1 MLLAESAVKI
11 KMKVD
16 NTDLKKGLQ
25 EAKTDAVKTTREMQS
40 EAMKLAHKYKK
51 EGMSMSDA
59 MKKAHAEIK
68 EEAKK
73 AFIAAGGSA
82 EEWEQK
88 VKESARQAEDA
99 MDKFGDGVKTSTGK
113 MAAFSGAVGGI
124 FASLT
129 SSAISGLQNLTSK
142 AITASDALQK
152 FGSTMEFAG
161 YDTKEIDAAREAVK
175 KYADETVFNLE
186 DVANTTAQLAANN
199 VKDYTALT
207 QAAGNL
213 TAVAGGGADAFK
225 SVAMMLTQ
233 TAGAGKLTTENWNQL
248 ADAIPGASGKL
259 QEAMEK
265 NGAYTGNFRDA
276 MAQGQITAEEFN
288 QALMDLGL
296 SDTAIEAAKSTATI
310 EGAVGNLEA
319 TVVSGIMNIIDAIG
333 KDKLTAAIGFLG
345 DTLSFIFEI
354 IAAVVGFISD
364 HIEVF
369 GLLAAA
375 IGLVVGAQWAMTAA
389 QTALNA
395 AMSANPISLVII
407 AVVAL
412 VSALLLLYDKS
423 EKFRNF
429 VDGVFSDVK
438 EWALDLWD
446 NIKAIIDEAKPLIDA
461 AWEFIK
467 QVFAVALDFI
477 LWYFG
482 NTWNG
487 IKAVWDF
494 VQPYFELLMEGIRI
508 AVEFLAETL
517 PVLFENAWA
526 AIQKVWD
533 VVGPY
538 FRLIW
543 RTIETIFSV
552 VAAVLGGDFGDA
564 WNAVKDWWND
574 ATGYFAEIWQGI
586 KNIFVDV
593 VSYFGG
599 KFEEAYNTVKDW
611 FTLENFKSVFKS
623 SIVDGLTAIID
634 DVTEAAGKVWTAIK
648 DAMSKAINVV
658 FGFGGGGEGGDDYGQ
673 NISGTLSPFNVGRI
687 SSNYGYRIHPI
698 TKKRQFHNGVDIA
711 AAGGTPIQSTTSGIV
726 QRVAFERNGFGN
738 YVVVQDSYGNLHYYA
753 HMSRTAARVGQPVL
767 RGTRIGYVG
776 TTGRSTG
783 NHLHYG
789 VKAGNAWTS
798 PWAWLSAARG
808 YATGGFPAIGEIFIG
823 NENGIEMMGRMG
835 KQNVVAN
842 NMQIIDGI
850 RAGVYSGLLK
860 LQQAGGNRTHNQSV
874 NLTQNFFKENVSPSD
889 TKRAA
894 RRGVREALAGGQA

>member
-1 MLLAESAVKI
+1 MAESAVKI
-11 KMKVD
+11 KIKGD
-16 NTDLKKGLQ
+16 NTDFKRKMNETGDIA
-25 EAKTDAVKTTREMQS
+25 EK
-40 EAMKLAHKYKK
+40 
-51 EGMSMSDA
+51 SM
-59 MKKAHAEIK
+59 
-68 EEAKK
+68 
-73 AFIAAGGSA
+73 
-82 EEWEQK
+82 
-88 VKESARQAEDA
+88 
-99 MDKFGDGVKTSTGK
+99 GK
-113 MAAFSGAVGGI
+113 MAAISGAVGGAV
-124 FASLT
+124 ASMATAGINYL
-129 SSAISGLQNLTSK
+129 SGLTDE
-142 AITASDALQK
+142 AIKASDALQK
-152 FGSTMEFAG
+152 FGNTMEFAG

-175 KYADETVFNLE
+175 AYADETVFELE

-199 VKDYTALT
+199 VKDYTLLT

-288 QALMDLGL
+288 QALMDLGMNE
-296 SDTAIEAAKSTATI
+296 TAIEAAKSTATI

-345 DTLSFIFEI
+345 QTLGFIFDI
-354 IAAVVGFISD
+354 ISAVVGFISD

-438 EWALDLWD
+438 EFALDLWD
-446 NIKAIIDEAKPLIDA
+446 SIKAIIDEAKPLIDA
-461 AWEFIK
+461 TWEFIK
-467 QVFAVALDFI
+467 QVFSVALDFI
-477 LWYFG
+477 IWLFG
-482 NTWNG
+482 NAWEG
-487 IKAVWDF
+487 IKAVWDV
-494 VQPYFELLMEGIRI
+494 VQPYFEALMEGIRI
-508 AVEFLAETL
+508 AVAWLADTL
-517 PVLFENAWA
+517 PTFFENAWL
-526 AIQKVWD
+526 AIQKIWD
-533 VVGPY
+533 VAGPY
-538 FRLIW
+538 FQLLW
-543 RTIETIFSV
+543 STIETIFSV

-564 WNAVKDWWND
+564 WKAIEDWWD
-574 ATGYFAEIWQGI
+574 GAKKYFSDIWLGI
-586 KNIFVDV
+586 KNVFLDV
-593 VSYFGG
+593 VSYFGD
-599 KFEEAYNTVKDW
+599 KFEAAYNKVKEW
-611 FTLENFKSVFKS
+611 FTLENFKKVFND
-623 SIVDGLTAIID
+623 SIVGGLTAIIE
-634 DVTEAAGKVWTAIK
+634 DVGAAAKKVWEEIK
-648 DAMSKAINVV
+648 KWLSEKIGITL
-658 FGFGGGGEGGDDYGQ
+658 GFGGGDVGDGGFGMA
-673 NISGTLSPFNVGRI
+673 GTLSPFNSGRI
-687 SSNYGYRIHPI
+687 SSNYGWRINPV
-698 TKKRQFHNGVDIA
+698 TKKRQFHSGVDIA
-711 AAGGTPIQSTTSGIV
+711 APGGTPIQSTTAGV
-726 QRVAFERNGFGN
+726 VANVLYEKNGFGN
-738 YVVVQDSYGNLHYYA
+738 YVIVRDPQGNLHYYA
-753 HMSRTAARVGQPVL
+753 HMSRTAAKPGQMVF
-767 RGTRIGYVG
+767 RGSRIGYVG

-789 VKAGNAWTS
+789 VRGGGGGWTN
-798 PWAWLSAARG
+798 PWAWLTPARG
-808 YATGGFPAIGEIFIG
+808 YATGGFPAMGEIFIG

>member
-11 KMKVD
+11 KIKGD
-16 NTDLKKGLQ
+16 NTDFKKKMNETG
-25 EAKTDAVKTTREMQS
+25 EVAEK
-40 EAMKLAHKYKK
+40 
-51 EGMSMSDA
+51 SM
-59 MKKAHAEIK
+59 
-68 EEAKK
+68 
-73 AFIAAGGSA
+73 
-82 EEWEQK
+82 
-88 VKESARQAEDA
+88 
-99 MDKFGDGVKTSTGK
+99 GK
-113 MAAFSGAVGGI
+113 MAAISGAVGGAV
-124 FASLT
+124 ASMA
-129 SSAISGLQNLTSK
+129 SAGISYLSGLTDEAVK
-142 AITASDALQK
+142 ASDALQK

-161 YDTKEIDAAREAVK
+161 YDTDEIDAAREAVK

-259 QEAMEK
+259 QEAMLK

-288 QALMDLGL
+288 QALMDLGM
-296 SDTAIEAAKSTATI
+296 SDAAIEAAKSTATI

-345 DTLSFIFEI
+345 DTLGFIFEI
-354 IAAVVGFISD
+354 ISAVVGFISD

-375 IGLVVGAQWAMTAA
+375 IGLVVGAQWAMTSA

-395 AMSANPISLVII
+395 VMSANPISLVII

-412 VSALLLLYDKS
+412 VSALLLLYDNS

-429 VDGVFSDVK
+429 IDGVFSDVK

-461 AWEFIK
+461 TWEFIK

-477 LWYFG
+477 LWYFDKV
-482 NTWNG
+482 WKG
-487 IKAVWDF
+487 IKIIWDF
-494 VQPYFELLMEGIRI
+494 VQPYFEALMEGIRI
-508 AVEFLAETL
+508 AVEILAEIL
-517 PVLFENAWA
+517 PELFEDAWKAIKFIWDMA
-526 AIQKVWD
+526 A
-533 VVGPY
+533 PY
-538 FRLIW
+538 FQLVW
-543 RTIETIFSV
+543 NTIKTIFSV
-552 VAAVLGGDFGDA
+552 VKAVLSGNFGDA
-564 WNAVKDWWND
+564 WKAIKNWWNESKAYFTQIWENIKTVFANVVSFFEGKFRDAYNKVTGWWDD
-574 ATGYFAEIWQGI
+574 ATSFFSGIWEGI
-586 KNIFVDV
+586 KGVFDDV
-593 VSYFGG
+593 ISFFDG
-599 KFEEAYNTVKDW
+599 KFEEAYNTVKNW
-611 FTLENFKSVFKS
+611 FTVDNFETIFND
-623 SIVDGLTAIID
+623 SIVTGLTNIID
-634 DVTEAAGKVWTAIK
+634 DVTTAAGKVWTAIK
-648 DAMSKAINVV
+648 DAMSKAISIV
-658 FGFGGGGEGGDDYGQ
+658 FGFGGGGDGGDDYGQ
-673 NISGTLSPFNVGRI
+673 GMTGSLSPFNVARI
-687 SSNYGYRIHPI
+687 SSNYGWRINPV
-698 TKKRQFHNGVDIA
+698 TKKRQFHSGVDLA
-711 AAGGTPIQSTTSGIV
+711 AAGGTPIQSTTPGTV
-726 QRVAFERNGFGN
+726 YRVAYEKNGFGN
-738 YVVVQDSYGNLHYYA
+738 YVVVQDRNGNLHYYA

-789 VKAGNAWTS
+789 VKAGGNWTN
-798 PWAWLSAARG
+798 PWAWLRGARG
-808 YATGGFPAIGEIFIG
+808 YATGGFPLPGELFFA
-823 NENGIEMMGRMG
+823 NENGIEMMGKMG
-835 KQNVVAN
+835 KRNVVAN

-874 NLTQNFFKENVSPSD
+874 NLTQNFYKENVSPSD

-894 RRGVREALAGGQA
+894 RRGVREALAGGRA

>member
-1 MLLAESAVKI
+1 MAESAVKI
-11 KMKVD
+11 KIKGD
-16 NTDLKKGLQ
+16 NSDFKRKMNETGDIAEK
-25 EAKTDAVKTTREMQS
+25 
-40 EAMKLAHKYKK
+40 
-51 EGMSMSDA
+51 SM
-59 MKKAHAEIK
+59 
-68 EEAKK
+68 
-73 AFIAAGGSA
+73 
-82 EEWEQK
+82 
-88 VKESARQAEDA
+88 
-99 MDKFGDGVKTSTGK
+99 GK
-113 MAAFSGAVGGI
+113 MAAISGAVGGAV
-124 FASLT
+124 ASMATAGINYL
-129 SSAISGLQNLTSK
+129 SGLTDE
-142 AITASDALQK
+142 AIKASDALQK

-161 YDTKEIDAAREAVK
+161 YDTDEIDAAREAVK

-199 VKDYTALT
+199 VKDYTLLT

-259 QEAMEK
+259 QDAMEK

-345 DTLSFIFEI
+345 ETLGFIFEI
-354 IAAVVGFISD
+354 ISAVVGFISD

-395 AMSANPISLVII
+395 VMSANPISLVII

-429 VDGVFSDVK
+429 IDGVFSDVK

-446 NIKAIIDEAKPLIDA
+446 NIKAIIDEARPLIDA
-461 AWEFIK
+461 TWEFIK

-494 VQPYFELLMEGIRI
+494 VQPYFEALMEGIRI

-517 PVLFENAWA
+517 PVYFDNAWK
-526 AIQKVWD
+526 AIQKIWD

-564 WNAVKDWWND
+564 WKAVKDWWND
-574 ATGYFAEIWQGI
+574 ATGYFTEIWNGI
-586 KNIFVDV
+586 KGIFVDV
-593 VSYFGG
+593 VSFFSG

-611 FTLENFKSVFKS
+611 FTLENFKKVFND
-623 SIVDGLTAIID
+623 SIVGGLTAIIE
-634 DVTEAAGKVWTAIK
+634 DVGAAAKKVWEEIK
-648 DAMSKAINVV
+648 KWLTQKIGI
-658 FGFGGGGEGGDDYGQ
+658 FLGFGGGEGDGEGAFGQ
-673 NISGTLSPFNVGRI
+673 AGTLSPFGYRI
-687 SSNYGYRIHPI
+687 SSPYN
-698 TKKRQFHNGVDIA
+698 KKRGNRYHKGVDFA
-711 AAGGTPIQSTTSGIV
+711 APKYTPIQSTTAG
-726 QRVAFERNGFGN
+726 RVSVRYEPGGFGK
-738 YVVVQDSYGNLHYYA
+738 YVVVTDPQGYQHYYG
-753 HMSRTAARVGQPVL
+753 HMSEYRVRDGQVVL
-767 RGTRIGYVG
+767 RGSRLGLVG
-776 TTGRSTG
+776 STGRSTG
-783 NHLHYG
+783 PHLHYG
-789 VKAGNAWTS
+789 VKANGSWINPGKWIG
-798 PWAWLSAARG
+798 PARG
-808 YATGGFPAIGEIFIG
+808 YATGGFPGVGEIFIG

>member
-1 MLLAESAVKI
+1 MAESAVKI
-11 KMKVD
+11 KIKGD
-16 NTDLKKGLQ
+16 NSDFRKKMTETGSIA
-25 EAKTDAVKTTREMQS
+25 EK
-40 EAMKLAHKYKK
+40 
-51 EGMSMSDA
+51 SM
-59 MKKAHAEIK
+59 
-68 EEAKK
+68 
-73 AFIAAGGSA
+73 
-82 EEWEQK
+82 
-88 VKESARQAEDA
+88 
-99 MDKFGDGVKTSTGK
+99 GK
-113 MAAFSGAVGGI
+113 MAAISGAVGGAV
-124 FASLT
+124 ASMATAGINYLGGLT
-129 SSAISGLQNLTSK
+129 DEAIK
-142 AITASDALQK
+142 ASDALQK

-175 KYADETVFNLE
+175 KYADETVYDLE
-186 DVANTTAQLAANN
+186 DVSNTTAQLAANN
-199 VKDYTALT
+199 VKDYMKLT
-207 QAAGNL
+207 EAAGNL
-213 TAVAGGGADAFK
+213 NAVAGGNKETFK
-225 SVAMMLTQ
+225 SVAMVLTQ

-248 ADAIPGASGKL
+248 ADAIPGASGVL
-259 QEAMEK
+259 RDAMEK

-296 SDTAIEAAKSTATI
+296 SDTAIEAAKSTATF
-310 EGAVGNLEA
+310 EGAIGNLQS
-319 TVVSGIMNIIDAIG
+319 TIVNGMLNIINAIG
-333 KDKLTAAIGFLG
+333 SDKLTAAIKFLG

-395 AMSANPISLVII
+395 VMSANPISLVII

-429 VDGVFSDVK
+429 IDGVFSDVK

-446 NIKAIIDEAKPLIDA
+446 NIKAIIDEARPLIDA
-461 AWEFIK
+461 TWEFIK

-494 VQPYFELLMEGIRI
+494 VQPYFEALMEGIRI

-517 PVLFENAWA
+517 PVYFDNAWK
-526 AIQKVWD
+526 AIQKIWD

-564 WNAVKDWWND
+564 WKAVKDWWND
-574 ATGYFAEIWQGI
+574 ATGYFTEIWNGI
-586 KNIFVDV
+586 KGIFVDV
-593 VSYFGG
+593 VSFFSG

-611 FTLENFKSVFKS
+611 FTLENFKKVFND
-623 SIVDGLTAIID
+623 SIVGGLTAIIE
-634 DVTEAAGKVWTAIK
+634 DVGAAAKKVWEEIK
-648 DAMSKAINVV
+648 KWLSEKIGISL
-658 FGFGGGGEGGDDYGQ
+658 GFGGGDVGGGDFGLAG
-673 NISGTLSPFNVGRI
+673 SLSPFNVGRI
-687 SSNYGYRIHPI
+687 SSNYGWRTNPVTH
-698 TKKRQFHNGVDIA
+698 KRQFHSGVDIA
-711 AAGGTPIQSTTSGIV
+711 ARGGTPIQSTTAGVVSAV
-726 QRVAFERNGFGN
+726 LYEKNGFGN
-738 YVVVQDSYGNLHYYA
+738 YVIVRDPQGNLHYYA
-753 HMSRTAARVGQPVL
+753 HMSRTAARPGQMVF
-767 RGTRIGYVG
+767 RGSRIGYVG

-789 VKAGNAWTS
+789 VRGGGGGWTN
-798 PWAWLSAARG
+798 PWAWLTPARG
-808 YATGGFPAIGEIFIG
+808 YATGGFPGVGEIFIG

-860 LQQAGGNRTHNQSV
+860 LQQAGGNRTRNQSV
-874 NLTQNFFKENVSPSD
+874 NLTQNFYKENVSPSD